1 MQPDT
6 TPHIPRDVLEA
17 VLRDHLDNQTAV
29 ITEYTSTPFDHQG
42 TNDSTSFARVDLAWA
57 LPTATMSHTATWVV
71 KHWSAG
77 GERDEALGIAE
88 GRDALLWQQGWLRP
102 AALPANLVVPIVGAY
117 QASDA
122 SEAWLAMA
130 DVSPELG
137 AYSRLSMPGERVVDA
152 AYTILEALARWH
164 AAWEQGER
172 QDLAGTYAPA
182 LGHAPVAQAVPGS
195 YTPPVWDDLPAEL
208 ATFLEWRPTHER
220 DMWERLL
227 LDRRALVAGLAPYP
241 QTLLHNDLDDR
252 NIGLRGRDLVLID
265 WEWAARGP
273 GVLDVAKVV
282 VMLPIMVAPGT
293 PIPPIMWSDAFAQ
306 HYWAHYVAAGGTCT
320 DWAAWRHAYGLAVV
334 GQALSQMPFT
344 NGRMLRAINGETQL
358 PQIVGVPPEAMRH
371 NLQASLLFME
381 QMAALVEREA
391 QRLLCVDSL
400 STRPAYRSNVR
411 WQH

>member
-172 QDLAGTYAPA
+172 QEALHACPWLRRPEQYLWDLAGTYAPA

-195 YTPPVWDDLPAEL
+195 YTPPVWDDLPAGYVG
-208 ATFLEWRPTHER
+208 
-220 DMWERLL
+220 
-227 LDRRALVAGLAPYP
+227 AL
-241 QTLLHNDLDDR
+241 
-252 NIGLRGRDLVLID
+252 
-265 WEWAARGP
+265 AARPSRAGCRASP
-273 GVLDVAKVV
+273 VPAN
-282 VMLPIMVAPGT
+282 
-293 PIPPIMWSDAFAQ
+293 
-306 HYWAHYVAAGGTCT
+306 AA
-320 DWAAWRHAYGLAVV
+320 A
-334 GQALSQMPFT
+334 
-344 NGRMLRAINGETQL
+344 
-358 PQIVGVPPEAMRH
+358 
-371 NLQASLLFME
+371 
-381 QMAALVEREA
+381 
-391 QRLLCVDSL
+391 
-400 STRPAYRSNVR
+400 
-411 WQH
+411 

>member
-1 MQPDT
+1 
-6 TPHIPRDVLEA
+6 
-17 VLRDHLDNQTAV
+17 
-29 ITEYTSTPFDHQG
+29 
-42 TNDSTSFARVDLAWA
+42 
-57 LPTATMSHTATWVV
+57 
-71 KHWSAG
+71 
-77 GERDEALGIAE
+77 
-88 GRDALLWQQGWLRP
+88 
-102 AALPANLVVPIVGAY
+102 
-117 QASDA
+117 
-122 SEAWLAMA
+122 
-130 DVSPELG
+130 
-137 AYSRLSMPGERVVDA
+137 
-152 AYTILEALARWH
+152 
-164 AAWEQGER
+164 
-172 QDLAGTYAPA
+172 
-182 LGHAPVAQAVPGS
+182 
-195 YTPPVWDDLPAEL
+195 
-208 ATFLEWRPTHER
+208 
-220 DMWERLL
+220 MWERLL